1 VEGPGA
7 SLLEGPNPSAAH
19 HCSGARH
26 LNYAIIRLIWPLCG
40 LLWSLWAGP
49 LTLISTSL
57 TLKGA
62 ALEVSA

>member
-1 VEGPGA
+1 
-7 SLLEGPNPSAAH
+7 
-19 HCSGARH
+19 
-26 LNYAIIRLIWPLCG
+26 LCG